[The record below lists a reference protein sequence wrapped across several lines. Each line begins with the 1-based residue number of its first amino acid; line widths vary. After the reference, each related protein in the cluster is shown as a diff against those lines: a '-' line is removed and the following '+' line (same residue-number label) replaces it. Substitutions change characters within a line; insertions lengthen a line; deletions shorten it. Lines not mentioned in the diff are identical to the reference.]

1 MKLCHTVKATS
12 SRFDDPN
19 LIGTTGLVPV
29 MALAERAGLD
39 QLAAEW
45 VHVPTD
51 KGANPG
57 GKITSLVAGMVAGA
71 DSIDDIDLLR
81 HGGMAKVFGGI
92 YAPSTAG
99 SFLRKFSFG
108 HVRQLDAVAS
118 RFLIN
123 LNQET
128 PLIPVTDDG
137 WVMVDVDDT
146 VDQVYGHKKQ
156 GAGFGYNKVRGLNAL
171 IATAS
176 TTSSAPVIV
185 AQRLRKGACASA
197 RGAARLVADAVTDT
211 RRLIPEG
218 SRVLLRA
225 DSAYYR
231 RPTVWAALKAGA
243 HVSVTIRSSP
253 RVTTAITSIPEEAW
267 TPIKYP
273 RALYDEATKTW
284 ISEAEV
290 AETAYTAFISA
301 PRRQRVTG
309 RLVVRRVQAINP
321 EPAQYPLFPTW
332 RYHGFFTTVPRD
344 ELDTVATDQV
354 HRAHAI
360 IEQVHADLKN
370 SALAHMPSGVF
381 NANAAWLILAIIA
394 FNLTRTAA
402 IIAGLA
408 TATTGTIR
416 RHLVNIPARIA
427 TSARRII
434 LHLPRLCFVL
444 CEVPRYVKLD
454 VVRACQNWFSSA
466 LCIVTMFASWWLM
479 MG

>member
-1 MKLCHTVKATS
+1 MQLCHSFKATS

-19 LIGTTGLVPV
+19 LIGTSGLVPV
-29 MALAERAGLD
+29 MALAERAGLFE
-39 QLAAEW
+39 LAAEW

-57 GKITSLVAGMVAGA
+57 GKITTLVAGMVAGA

-81 HGGMAKVFGGI
+81 HGGTSKVFSGI

-118 RFLIN
+118 RFLTN

-146 VDQVYGHKKQ
+146 IDQVYGHRKQ

-171 IATAS
+171 IAVAS
-176 TTSSAPVIV
+176 TNSSPPVIV

-211 RRLIPEG
+211 RRLIRDG
-218 SRVLLRA
+218 TRVLLRA
-225 DSAYYR
+225 DSAYYG
-231 RPTVWAALKAGA
+231 RPTVLSALKAGA

-253 RVTTAITSIPEEAW
+253 RVTRAIANIPDDAW

-273 RALYDEATKTW
+273 RALYDEDTKTW

-290 AETAYTAFISA
+290 AETLYTAFMSA

-309 RLVVRRVQAINP
+309 RLIVRRVQANTGNP
-321 EPAQYPLFPTW
+321 DRTQYPLFPTW

-344 ELDTVATDQV
+344 ELDTVVADQV

-360 IEQVHADLKN
+360 IEQVHADLKD

-381 NANAAWLILAIIA
+381 NANAAWLVLAVIA
-394 FNLTRTAA
+394 FNLTRAA
-402 IIAGLA
+402 ATIADLA
-408 TATTGTIR
+408 QATTGTIR
-416 RHLVNIPARIA
+416 RQLINIPARIA

-434 LHLPRLCFVL
+434 LHLPQDWRW
-444 CEVPRYVKLD
+444 EDHWTKL
-454 VVRACQNWFSSA
+454 FTHA
-466 LCIVTMFASWWLM
+466 LAPPGPTR
-479 MG
+479 